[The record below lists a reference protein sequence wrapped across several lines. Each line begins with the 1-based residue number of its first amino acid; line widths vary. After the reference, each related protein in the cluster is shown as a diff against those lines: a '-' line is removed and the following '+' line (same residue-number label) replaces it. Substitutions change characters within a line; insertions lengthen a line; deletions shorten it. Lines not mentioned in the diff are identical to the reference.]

1 MVYLK
6 ICLSEWKCLF
16 MKKLPSCVVRASLQF
31 SLRTEG
37 AHIFYIQFR
46 YRKVI

>member
-16 MKKLPSCVVRASLQF
+16 MKKLPSCVVSFLF
-31 SLRTEG
+31 EPKEL
-37 AHIFYIQFR
+37 IFFTFNLGIA
-46 YRKVI
+46 K

>member
-1 MVYLK
+1 MEMSLYEK
-6 ICLSEWKCLF
+6 IAFLCG
-16 MKKLPSCVVRASLQF
+16 QF